1 MIKEE
6 VPRMGKE
13 AEEKATGPAAG
24 EVAMP
29 DTTSAIKK
37 WEEVK
42 EAVDATVS
50 ETSLPNKVTE
60 LYSILENLSE
70 EVHSWKNW
78 QDNDYLGVIEA
89 LKSQVK
95 EIQNEWDNVS
105 SSVSR
110 QQEKLESLLDSF
122 PGAIET
128 ATIKALSMRVSHLE
142 KLVNQLLSE
151 SQSQAYVRGTRRQFI
166 ISIVALGVTVVLWGL
181 FLVMNVID

>member
-1 MIKEE
+1 MKEE
-6 VPRMGKE
+6 MTRMSKE
-13 AEEKATGPAAG
+13 AEDKSKAPAAD
-24 EVAMP
+24 EAAML
-29 DTTSAIKK
+29 DTTSAIRK

-50 ETSLPNKVTE
+50 ETSLPDKVTE

-78 QDNDYLGVIEA
+78 QGNDYLGVIEA

-105 SSVSR
+105 NRVSR
-110 QQEKLESLLDSF
+110 QQEKLESLLESF

-151 SQSQAYVRGTRRQFI
+151 ARAQTYAKGTRRQFV

-181 FLVMNVID
+181 FLVMNFVK